1 MATKKPT
8 DIIDDQLD
16 TDATEAEALAGL
28 PALVPAHRFRARHRV
43 NFQNLQLEA
52 LKSGVFGGDGALN
65 IDTSTPEGIEHYQAL
80 LDFIATVDEWAETI
94 AIDADAYADW
104 AAGKD
109 YNTFIALF
117 VKYQRELGES
127 SRSES

>member
-1 MATKKPT
+1 MATKKPSE
-8 DIIDDQLD
+8 IIDDQLEN
-16 TDATEAEALAGL
+16 DATEADALAGL
-28 PALVPAHRFRARHRV
+28 PELLPAHRFRARHRV

-52 LKSGVFGGDGALN
+52 LKSGVFGGDGALEF
-65 IDTSTPEGIEHYQAL
+65 DTSTPEGIERYQAL

-109 YNTFIALF
+109 YNSFIALF

-127 SRSES
+127 SRSDS